1 MRRVVVSGIGA
12 VTPLGGNI
20 KTTWE
25 NLIENKSGANLISK
39 FDTSDFQTKISCEV
53 PTKDNQNSSKNT
65 FDPNKWF
72 SSKDLRKV
80 DDFIIFGVAAAE
92 MLGLSRQGLYIKLRK
107 YGLLKK

>member
-39 FDTSDFQTKISCEV
+39 FDTSDFQTKISLIIHFQKLN
-53 PTKDNQNSSKNT
+53 PIL
-65 FDPNKWF
+65 WM
-72 SSKDLRKV
+72 
-80 DDFIIFGVAAAE
+80 FI
-92 MLGLSRQGLYIKLRK
+92 
-107 YGLLKK
+107 